1 MAMVVGLNIP
11 GWFSLDLRSVVKEK
25 QGRIIDSPKEV
36 DFPLGKTQVR
46 LAILSLKEARVSI
59 LLGNRAEA

>member
-1 MAMVVGLNIP
+1 MAMVVGLNIA

-36 DFPLGKTQVR
+36 DFPLGKRQVR

-59 LLGNRAEA
+59 LLGNRAKA